1 MIALLNWRVWFVMG
15 LVASFALI
23 GAGSYRAGKRNVQAK
38 WNAEKVVQV
47 KAAADAEVENRRIES
62 KRQTGVIDAQN
73 AQVKRNAT
81 LQADA
86 ASSRATVDS
95 LRDTIRATTASLPS
109 RSAAATSQYAATSS
123 QLFLECSAAYSA
135 VAATAQGHANDSLM
149 LEQAWPK

>member
-1 MIALLNWRVWFVMG
+1 MMALLNWRVWLAIG
-15 LVASFALI
+15 IALTLVLV
-23 GAGSYRAGKRNVQAK
+23 GAGAYRAGKRNVQAK

-73 AQVKRNAT
+73 AQVKRT
-81 LQADA
+81 TILQADA
-86 ASSRATVDS
+86 ASSRAVVDS
-95 LRDTIRATTASLPS
+95 LRDDIRTATASLPG
-109 RSAAATSQYAATSS
+109 RSASATGQYATTSS

-135 VAATAQGHANDSLM
+135 VAATAQGHANDALM